1 MGTFRVIIN
10 RLAET
15 FGRWS
20 LYSLYAHF
28 ERLVAMII
36 TVIISVV
43 IVVTIV
49 HLAHNIFTLFF
60 VGADPLDHK
69 VFQTIFGMIMTVL
82 IAMEFKHSILE
93 VWARDGSII
102 QVKTV
107 VLIAIMT
114 LARKFIIIDLKEV
127 EPFFL
132 GAIALSILALGI
144 VYWLMRER
152 DDRISAGRYAA
163 AEGNVLTA
171 AGGVRSLEKK
181 KLHRKKGH
189 ITRGD

>member
-1 MGTFRVIIN
+1 MGTMDNLFHHIK
-10 RLAET
+10 ET
-15 FGRWS
+15 YRRRS
-20 LYSLYAHF
+20 LYSVYEHF

-49 HLAHNIFTLFF
+49 HLVQNIFTLFF
-60 VGADPLDHK
+60 IGADPLDHK

-114 LARKFIIIDLKEV
+114 LARKFIIIDLKQV
-127 EPFFL
+127 EPVFL
-132 GAIALSILALGI
+132 GAIALAILALGV

-152 DDRISAGRYAA
+152 DDRMLRERYRLAEEGLLSAAKEAQRP
-163 AEGNVLTA
+163 
-171 AGGVRSLEKK
+171 AGEI
-181 KLHRKKGH
+181 HQRKGAPAK
-189 ITRGD
+189 DE